1 MNAFV
6 NAANAPRATVTTN
19 GMNAVTG
26 SGSATVDLFY
36 DIGSSRNN
44 PNITSTFFRAF
55 AEDKTLATR
64 ILFWARDVRGGAGE
78 RQTFRNLMLELEKT
92 APAVC

>member
-36 DIGSSRNN
+36 DIN
-44 PNITSTFFRAF
+44 PGR
-55 AEDKTLATR
+55 
-64 ILFWARDVRGGAGE
+64 
-78 RQTFRNLMLELEKT
+78 
-92 APAVC
+92 